1 MSAREVKLTEGLLP
15 GGRDVAFAEIE
26 ATLASLVR
34 DGRSKRGPARAATAT
49 VIVVGTPDRL
59 ADAAEALKQLG
70 ESGVV
75 RAILIS
81 EGDQTSPVVTSVSA
95 SPAALWPPNKNM
107 VPVVVTVSASDA
119 VSTPVSRIVSIAGND
134 GATAADWQITGALT
148 AQVRA
153 DRSGGGSGRTY
164 VLTVETVDAAG
175 NTTRKTVNVVV
186 PHDQGK

>member
-1 MSAREVKLTEGLLP
+1 
-15 GGRDVAFAEIE
+15 
-26 ATLASLVR
+26 
-34 DGRSKRGPARAATAT
+34 
-49 VIVVGTPDRL
+49 VVL
-59 ADAAEALKQLG
+59 
-70 ESGVV
+70 
-75 RAILIS
+75 
-81 EGDQTSPVVTSVSA
+81 
-95 SPAALWPPNKNM
+95 
-107 VPVVVTVSASDA
+107 TVSASDA

-175 NTTRKTVNVVV
+175 NTTRKTVDVVV